1 MEQPASYGREYM
13 NEEEEEDEE
22 EEDEEDEESIPT
34 GARVAPVPSDE
45 EEEEEYFLI
54 EVEDEDGNDIS
65 YYTQNEEN
73 GDLYAVLS
81 DEDIGAKVGKIVNGE
96 LELF

>member
-13 NEEEEEDEE
+13 NEEEEEEEQE
-22 EEDEEDEESIPT
+22 EEDDESIPT
-34 GARVAPVPSDE
+34 GARVAPVPSD